1 MVEINGRTRAC
12 GLIGL
17 PVTHSL
23 SPRLHNSTYRLLGLN
38 YRYLAFPVQ
47 PKELQPALRGI
58 TALNFAGVNVTAP
71 YKEAVIP
78 LIDRLSPAAAGAGSV
93 NTICCRD
100 GVLEGYSTDGD
111 GFIRSLQEEG
121 GFSPEGE
128 EILLLGAGGAARAVA
143 AALAARGT
151 KRLIILNR
159 TKHRAISLVDR
170 LSVLFPS
177 LHLETAPLTGDS
189 IEQFLPQVSLVVNS
203 LSEEPWPWER
213 LGEPEASG
221 VLAYDL
227 RYSPPVTDFLEW
239 AESGGAKVLNG
250 LGMLLGQAALSFEL
264 FTGVKAPFALMES
277 VVGDYHK

>member
-1 MVEINGRTRAC
+1 M
-12 GLIGL
+12 IGL
-17 PVTHSL
+17 PATHSL
-23 SPRLHNSTYRLLGLN
+23 SSRLHNSTYRLLGLN

-213 LGEPEASG
+213 LGEPRQAA
-221 VLAYDL
+221 LAYDL
-227 RYSPPVTDFLEW
+227 RYSPRLPILEW
-239 AESGGAKVLNG
+239 LKAAGQSSKRS
-250 LGMLLGQAALSFEL
+250 GMLLGRRLSL
-264 FTGVKAPFALMES
+264 NFTGVKALALMES